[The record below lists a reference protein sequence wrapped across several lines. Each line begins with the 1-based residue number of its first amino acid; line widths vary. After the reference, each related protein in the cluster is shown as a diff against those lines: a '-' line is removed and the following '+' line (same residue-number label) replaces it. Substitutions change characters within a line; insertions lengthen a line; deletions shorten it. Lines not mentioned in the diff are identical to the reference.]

1 MIDALLANPHPFVPA
16 RQRHDEPIPGANDGT
31 SGVAVLLALLP
42 VLRDALN
49 EEAGFTIAFFDGEEL
64 GRPDHGGYCAGSMY
78 FAEHIEDAPG
88 SMAQSEFGIVL
99 DMVGDAELTIAREP
113 NSVRQNAVL
122 VERLWESAGLLGER
136 AFVDATYPYSIT
148 DDHVFL
154 SRAGIPSVLLIDYDY
169 DAWHTHADDLDR
181 VSGEVGLAMG
191 DQHLFVKAED
201 MVLSVKLN
209 NVTFPPYKAV
219 IPAAFQRF
227 ALLGRDDLLHSLRR
241 AEVMA
246 PEKTATVRLS
256 LNPGKLE
263 LTSDNPDLGV
273 AHQELPI
280 DYDGEELTAGFNAR
294 YLIEVLDVIDTQEV
308 RLEFQGELDPC
319 VVKPVDG
326 PDFLGVVMP
335 MRI

>member
-1 MIDALLANPHPFVPA
+1 MSFDAAKLLADTANLLQVPRTLGDPNRARGIAELGARLEDMGATVHTQAFTGYDPLDGSPVPLTNIFGVVRPGAPHQFVLATHYDIRPWA
-16 RQRHDEPIPGANDGT
+16 ESDPDPRRHNQPIPGANDGT

-78 FAEHIEDAPG
+78 FAEHIDDAPG

-113 NSVRQNAVL
+113 NSVRQNAAL
-122 VERLWESAGLLGER
+122 VERLWESAAVLGER

-181 VSGEVGLAMG
+181 VSGESMASVAR
-191 DQHLFVKAED
+191 V
-201 MVLSVKLN
+201 VLS
-209 NVTFPPYKAV
+209 T
-219 IPAAFQRF
+219 
-227 ALLGRDDLLHSLRR
+227 
-241 AEVMA
+241 
-246 PEKTATVRLS
+246 
-256 LNPGKLE
+256 
-263 LTSDNPDLGV
+263 LT
-273 AHQELPI
+273 Q
-280 DYDGEELTAGFNAR
+280 
-294 YLIEVLDVIDTQEV
+294 
-308 RLEFQGELDPC
+308 
-319 VVKPVDG
+319 
-326 PDFLGVVMP
+326 
-335 MRI
+335 